1 MLYKNSKKA
10 EELPSKSYRDFMTIL
25 VEGYELSAFD
35 LSKTQKGLVSTRSL
49 KWEDILLLE
58 TESMP
63 EHWGGGPG
71 LPWSTGG
78 YILPSALHQGVEP
91 MPVAEMTQTSTK

>member
-78 YILPSALHQGVEP
+78 YNPP
-91 MPVAEMTQTSTK
+91 FRTTSGCRTNACRRNDADFD